1 MQLLGERPPLAL
13 VACSDDWMSRA
24 LENVFQQRGYVVAHT
39 RSGTQALEL
48 ARLANHDLL
57 VLDESLP
64 DIPVLELSRLI
75 RDSSQYDHSIPVVIT
90 SPTPA
95 DPRSRLMAYNA
106 GAWEYCSHPVDLDPV
121 FTKLET
127 FLRARGELLISRTQ
141 DFVNTNTGLYTSFGL
156 RQLAGKLSA
165 RAQRNHEAFACVAFA
180 PQVQDRE
187 IGSSM
192 LWKESPSGFA
202 DVAHVFRE
210 QSRQSD
216 VVGHVGDS
224 RLAILAPDTDAA
236 GARLLVA
243 RLQRELDRASQNK
256 TIAGQIR
263 LRVGYSAVPDLAESR
278 INVAELVH
286 RAQSALDHAPLQG
299 EATAV
304 VSFDDLPIFE

>member
-1 MQLLGERPPLAL
+1 MQVLERPPLAL

-39 RSGTQALEL
+39 RSGNQALEL

-57 VLDESLP
+57 VLDESLD
-64 DIPVLELSRLI
+64 DIPVLDVSRTI
-75 RDSSQYDHSIPVVIT
+75 RDGSQFDHSIPVVIT
-90 SPTPA
+90 ASTPA
-95 DPRSRLMAYNA
+95 DPRSRLTAYNA

-127 FLRARGELLISRTQ
+127 FLRARNELVLTRSQ
-141 DFVNTNTGLYTSFGL
+141 DFVNSSTGLYTSFGL
-156 RQLAGKLSA
+156 RQLAGKMSA
-165 RAQRNHEAFACVAFA
+165 RAQRNHEAFACVAFS
-180 PQVQDRE
+180 PQVLDRE

-192 LWKESPSGFA
+192 LWKESPTGFA

-216 VVGHVGDS
+216 VVGHVGES

-243 RLQRELDRASQNK
+243 RLQRELDNAAKNK
-256 TIAGQIR
+256 LISGQIR
-263 LRVGYSAVPDLAESR
+263 LRAGFSAVPDLAGSKL
-278 INVAELVH
+278 NVAELVH
-286 RAQSALDHAPLQG
+286 RAESALDRAPIQG
-299 EATAV
+299 EGESV
-304 VSFDDLPIFE
+304 VSFDDLPIY